1 MQLKQLTATLS
12 VAPQIVADDIA
23 TLAAQ
28 GFRSIVNNRPD
39 GEAADQPD
47 NASLAAA
54 ANRLGIAYC
63 HVPVISGRLQD
74 SDVESFA
81 HALAELPAPTLAF
94 CRTGTRSTML
104 WALVAARTEPVDD
117 VMHTAADAGY
127 DLASMRARLDQAA
140 VR

>member
-1 MQLKQLTATLS
+1 MQLKRLTTTLN
-12 VAPQIVADDIA
+12 VAPQIVVEDIA
-23 TLAAQ
+23 ALAAQ

-47 NASLAAA
+47 NASLAAVA
-54 ANRLGIAYC
+54 AGLGIAYR

-117 VMHTAADAGY
+117 VMRTAADAGY
-127 DLASMRARLDQAA
+127 DLESMRARLQQEA

>member
-1 MQLKQLTATLS
+1 MQLKQLSSALC
-12 VAPQIVADDIA
+12 VAPQIRMDDLS

-47 NASLAAA
+47 SASLAATA
-54 ANRLGIAYC
+54 DRLGLAYR

-104 WALVAARTEPVDD
+104 WALIAARTEPVDD
-117 VMHTAADAGY
+117 VVRKAALVGY
-127 DLASMRARLDQAA
+127 DLEPLRARLQQAA
-140 VR
+140 GH